1 VTRERPTPGP
11 ICDAP
16 ALAPPPLGPE
26 EVGGDVRYEVR
37 GGCTVK
43 VETDRDGVERADVLA
58 AFAARIEEEITIDDG
73 VETSRLFR
81 VSCRLKDGTTPKD
94 ALVSAAEFE
103 GLSWVLRN
111 WGLRA
116 LIFSGGGRRD
126 HLRTAI
132 QVMSAGATCRTV
144 YTHTGWRQEGDD
156 WIYLYQG
163 GAVGADD
170 VEVRLE
176 PPFERFALPK
186 QADDV
191 ETAIAM
197 SLGLLDCGPREVTA
211 PLLAAVYA
219 APLSFVLNPD
229 FAVWLVGPTGS
240 LKSELASLAQ
250 RHFGLFTRKTL
261 PGSWSSTGNSLESLV
276 SVTKDMLCVID
287 DFAPQADAQAQRE
300 QTRRAEVLLRN
311 VGNQAGRGRLRA
323 DLSQRPVRPPRGLL
337 VCTGEDH
344 PPTPS
349 IVARLILVEVDRAR
363 LDLATITRLQAEG
376 ERLPHAM
383 RAYIEWLRP
392 CTGDLRRTLPREL
405 ADLMTGTFSAATLGS
420 HLRAPGGLATLF
432 IGMKLFLQFAVE
444 RGVIEA
450 ARAEER
456 LREVAT
462 ALLFIGRRQAKVG
475 RERIPANR
483 FVEALA
489 TMLAQGRLWLR
500 SRDGA
505 ALGDRHG
512 ASTEFVGWRDRDLT
526 YLLPEAT
533 HRAVTAYLR
542 DIGEPL
548 GVSGPRLHEGLLK
561 AGLTV
566 RGPNG
571 RALHQLRFPSG
582 RHRVLVMPTRLLC
595 ADDSAGAPAAAPGL
609 LTAISAPGAEVT
621 ATFSSDPRDDG
632 GISVPHAAH
641 TQG

>member
-1 VTRERPTPGP
+1 MTRPRPLLGP
-11 ICDAP
+11 VDEEP
-16 ALAPPPLGPE
+16 ALAPGSSAPDE
-26 EVGGDVRYEVR
+26 DARIRYAVRN
-37 GGCTVK
+37 GCTVK
-43 VETDRDGVERADVLA
+43 LETDREGLERADVLA
-58 AFAARIEEEITIDDG
+58 AFAARIEEEITVDDG
-73 VETSRLFR
+73 VETSRVFR
-81 VSCRLKDGTTPKD
+81 VSCRLKDGTRPKD
-94 ALVSAAEFE
+94 ALVPAAEFE

-116 LIFSGGGRRD
+116 LIYSGGGRRD

-132 QVMSAGATCRTV
+132 QVMSSAAACRTV
-144 YTHTGWRQEGDD
+144 YTHTGWRQDGDD
-156 WIYLYQG
+156 WVYLYQG

-176 PPFERFALPK
+176 GPFERFTLPPE
-186 QADDV
+186 AADV
-191 ETAIAM
+191 EAAIASSF
-197 SLGLLDCGPREVTA
+197 SLLECGPLEVTA

-219 APLSFVLNPD
+219 ATLSFVLNPD

-250 RHFGLFTRKTL
+250 RHFGPFTRKTL

-276 SVTKDMLCVID
+276 SVTKDMLSVID
-287 DFAPQADAQAQRE
+287 DFAPQADSQAQRE

-349 IVARLILVEVDRAR
+349 IIARLVLVEVDRTR
-363 LDLATITRLQAEG
+363 LNMDAITRLQAEG

-392 CTGDLRRTLPREL
+392 RLPDLRHSLPREL
-405 ADLMTGTFSAATLGS
+405 AELMTSEFSAATLGS

-432 IGMKLFLQFAVE
+432 IGTRLFFEFAVE
-444 RGVIEA
+444 LGVIAPDLADEKLA
-450 ARAEER
+450 SVKE
-456 LREVAT
+456 
-462 ALLFIGRRQAKVG
+462 ALLTIGRRQAKVG
-475 RERIPANR
+475 RERTPASR

-489 TMLAQGRLWLR
+489 AMLAQGRLWLR
-500 SRDGA
+500 GRDGA
-505 ALGDRHG
+505 SLCDRHG
-512 ASTEFVGWRDRDLT
+512 ASTEFVGWRDSEHT

-533 HRAVTAYLR
+533 HRAVASYLR

-548 GVSGPRLHEGLLK
+548 GLSGPRVHEGLLK
-561 AGLTV
+561 AGLAV

-582 RHRVLVMPTRLLC
+582 RHRVLVLPTRLLVSE
-595 ADDSAGAPAAAPGL
+595 DAAAPQLAALPSMPAGEEAPAGERQATRSGL
-609 LTAISAPGAEVT
+609 HV
-621 ATFSSDPRDDG
+621 
-632 GISVPHAAH
+632 
-641 TQG
+641 QGTDTR